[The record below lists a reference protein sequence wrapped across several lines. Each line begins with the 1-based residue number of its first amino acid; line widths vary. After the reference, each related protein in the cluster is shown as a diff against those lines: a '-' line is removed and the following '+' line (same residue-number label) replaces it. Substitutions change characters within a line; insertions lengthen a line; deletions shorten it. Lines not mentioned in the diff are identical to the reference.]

1 MSERRKIG
9 VKKNRAIAYTA
20 AGLVHALIIGAMV
33 FNFTSKHD
41 SIDAVYA
48 DKVEKIVQATTID
61 ESLIKQQQKKL
72 KDADDAKKK
81 RERLDRERLEKL
93 KKDAAKEEQAIEDLK
108 KKQEVE
114 KEKTAELE
122 KERKAIAL
130 KKQQELEKEKQAA
143 EKRKREAKE
152 RDRKEKLAAKKK
164 QQRLEQ
170 QERERLEAEEKEF
183 LASQEMNRMLA
194 EEEAMVAASQRAT
207 TLRAKYAALIQDK
220 VRRYRTISPD
230 FERWRTTTVNVKLSS
245 SGEVQ
250 SVRTI
255 KSSGNVRYDRS
266 VETAIYQASPL
277 PIPSVAEDSEVNKVF
292 RDLNLNFDMTGM

>member
-143 EKRKREAKE
+143 EKRKRDAKE

>member
-1 MSERRKIG
+1 MRERKKIG
-9 VKKNRAIAYTA
+9 VKKNRVIAYTA

-48 DKVEKIVQATTID
+48 EKVEDVVKATTID
-61 ESLIKQQQKKL
+61 ESQIKQQQKKL

-143 EKRKREAKE
+143 EKRKRDAKE

-194 EEEAMVAASQRAT
+194 EEEAMLAASQRAT

-277 PIPSVAEDSEVNKVF
+277 PIPSIAEDSEVNKVF